1 MLKLRINNEDVHSA
15 KAKTLILQA
24 EYIGLIKF
32 IPNPAT
38 DAKIQI
44 CPLRRF
50 LIESIIGRTV
60 FLQDIIFAWIIKSY
74 N

>member
-24 EYIGLIKF
+24 EYIGLMKF

-50 LIESIIGRTV
+50 LIG
-60 FLQDIIFAWIIKSY
+60 
-74 N
+74 